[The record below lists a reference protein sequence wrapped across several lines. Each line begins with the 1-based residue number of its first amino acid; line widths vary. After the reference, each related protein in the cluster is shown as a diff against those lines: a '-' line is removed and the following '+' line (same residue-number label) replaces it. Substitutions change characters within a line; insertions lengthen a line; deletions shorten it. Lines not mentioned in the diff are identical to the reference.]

1 VDQLIPVLR
10 ETLAGLSVDT
20 PVVLFC
26 MDNTSFLGLNEE
38 RNMNI
43 ISRSASKD
51 DKFHVTEALVVAPD
65 KALKGTVA

>member
-10 ETLAGLSVDT
+10 ETQAGLPADT
-20 PVVLFC
+20 LVVLFC
-26 MDNTSFLGLNEE
+26 MDNSFLGLNEE

-43 ISRSASKD
+43 ISRSAGKD
-51 DKFHVTEALVVAPD
+51 DKFHVTGALVVAPD

>member
-1 VDQLIPVLR
+1 MDQLIPVLR
-10 ETLAGLSVDT
+10 EMLAGLPADT

-43 ISRSASKD
+43 ISCSAGKD
-51 DKFHVTEALVVAPD
+51 DKFHVTGALVVAPD